1 MIQNIQAINVMY
13 HGRKVG
19 TLSIGSKHVCQF
31 EYDKD
36 WLTDGF
42 SISPL
47 KLPLKSGIM
56 TADYSP
62 FEGNFGVFEDSLPG
76 GYGEY
81 LLRKVLGKSGI
92 NYGTLTPVQRLSLVG
107 SSGMGALC
115 YVPET
120 PMPRHDWQG
129 TEQREPSEL
138 ARRWSSCDGTRQRQ
152 GSFDDMQQMA
162 LEVLSEKTMVSTNRP
177 MVSTNRPDNH
187 ADILFYR
194 SGNSGGVRPK
204 CIFTDAEGHWLVKF
218 RHTYDPKNIGEIEYL
233 YNKVARQCGIVV
245 PDFKLMDGKYFAT
258 RRFDI
263 EDGQRLH
270 VVTASGLLNEPI
282 RPPKMDYHSLLQLT
296 GYLTQSPAEV
306 EQQFRR
312 MAFNVCAR
320 NHDDHARNFSFICRD
335 GKWTLAPAYDLTND
349 DTLGE
354 HASTVNFKGIPTDED
369 MITVGTNIR
378 ITRARCLVI
387 IEEVREGTKELNR
400 IISK

>member
-13 HGRKVG
+13 HGRRVG
-19 TLSIGSKHVCQF
+19 TLSTGSKHVCQF

-62 FEGNFGVFEDSLPG
+62 FDGNFGVFEDSLPG

-81 LLRKVLGKSGI
+81 LLRKVLSKSGI

-107 SSGMGALC
+107 ISGMGALC

-129 TEQREPSEL
+129 
-138 ARRWSSCDGTRQRQ
+138 
-152 GSFDDMQQMA
+152 SFDDMQQMA
-162 LEVLSEKTMVSTNRP
+162 LEVLSEKAMVSTNRP
-177 MVSTNRPDNH
+177 ENY

-218 RHTYDPKNIGEIEYL
+218 RHTYDPKNIGEIEYQ

-245 PDFKLMDGKYFAT
+245 PNFKLIEGKYFAS

-296 GYLTQSPAEV
+296 GYLTQSPVEV

-312 MAFNVCAR
+312 MAFNVYAR
-320 NHDDHARNFSFICRD
+320 NYDDHARNFSFICRS

-349 DTLGE
+349 NTLGE
-354 HASTVNFKGIPTDED
+354 HASTVNFKGLPTDED
-369 MITVGTNIR
+369 MIAVGTNIR
-378 ITRARCLVI
+378 ITRARCLEI
-387 IEEVREGTKELNR
+387 IEEVKEGTKELNHHR
-400 IISK
+400 SLAYHPRCPLTAP

>member
-1 MIQNIQAINVMY
+1 MIKELQSVSVMY

-19 TLSIGSKHVCQF
+19 TLSVGSKQICQF
-31 EYDKD
+31 EYDRD
-36 WLTDGF
+36 WLADGF

-56 TADYSP
+56 TADYMP
-62 FEGNFGVFEDSLPG
+62 FNGNFGVFEDCLPG

-81 LLRKVLGKSGI
+81 LLRKVLSKAGI

-120 PMPRHDWQG
+120 QMQQSDW
-129 TEQREPSEL
+129 
-138 ARRWSSCDGTRQRQ
+138 Q
-152 GSFDDMQQMA
+152 GSFDEMQQMA
-162 LEVLSEKTMVSTNRP
+162 LEVLAEKTE
-177 MVSTNRPDNH
+177 DN
-187 ADILFYR
+187 ADVLFYR

-204 CIFTDAEGHWLVKF
+204 CIYTDADGHWLVKF
-218 RHTYDPKNIGEIEYL
+218 RHTYDPKNIGEIEFK
-233 YNKVARQCGIVV
+233 YNQVARKCGITV
-245 PDFKLMDGKYFAT
+245 PDFKLMDGKYFAS

-282 RPPKMDYHSLLQLT
+282 TPPKMDYHSLLQLT
-296 GYLTQSPAEV
+296 GYLTQSPEEV

-312 MAFNVCAR
+312 MAFNVYAR
-320 NHDDHARNFSFICRD
+320 NYDDHARNFSFICRD

-349 DTLGE
+349 NTLGE
-354 HASTVNFKGIPTDED
+354 HATTVNFKGLPTDED
-369 MITVGTNIR
+369 MIVVGTNIR
-378 ITRARCLVI
+378 ITRSRCLEI
-387 IEEVREGTKELNR
+387 IEEVRVGTEEIR
-400 IISK
+400 GIMH

>member
-19 TLSIGSKHVCQF
+19 TLSTGSKQVCQF

-62 FEGNFGVFEDSLPG
+62 FDGNFGVFEDSLPG

-81 LLRKVLGKSGI
+81 LLRKVLIKSGI

-115 YVPET
+115 YVPEA
-120 PMPRHDWQG
+120 PMPRHDW
-129 TEQREPSEL
+129 P
-138 ARRWSSCDGTRQRQ
+138 

-162 LEVLSEKTMVSTNRP
+162 LEVLSEKTERN
-177 MVSTNRPDNH
+177 

-218 RHTYDPKNIGEIEYL
+218 RHTYDPKNMGKIEYQ

-245 PDFKLMDGKYFAT
+245 PDFKLVEGKYFAT

-312 MAFNVCAR
+312 MAFNVYAR

-354 HASTVNFKGIPTDED
+354 HASTVNFKGLPTDED

-378 ITRARCLVI
+378 ITRARCLEI
-387 IEEVREGTKELNR
+387 IEEVREGTKELNY
-400 IISK
+400 